1 MTRHAHDPRT
11 DREPS
16 ADELTAMAYAD
27 GELSGAERAAFEQ
40 RLAAEPDLGR
50 AVSDYRELEIM
61 ARQLAPPEPADH
73 EWERLRGEFS
83 QRAGL
88 TLGHSL
94 VLLGAIGLLGLA
106 AVEWARS
113 DMEPV
118 PKALTGALG
127 LGLCVLAALV
137 ARARLRT
144 LPLDPYRKVKR

>member
-73 EWERLRGEFS
+73 EWGIDCC
-83 QRAGL
+83 G
-88 TLGHSL
+88 
-94 VLLGAIGLLGLA
+94 
-106 AVEWARS
+106 
-113 DMEPV
+113 
-118 PKALTGALG
+118 
-127 LGLCVLAALV
+127 
-137 ARARLRT
+137 
-144 LPLDPYRKVKR
+144 DPFHH